1 MMWRLPVGNF
11 AQFARYETPMIA
23 GFRKYALLYRKAAT
37 MQSRDSARAPAAAYW
52 QLAVADSLTARPTPA
67 EGRRRDRFL
76 VKGFHLDMGLPPES
90 ASTDVRRITIL
101 REYAPTSRVEPG
113 VRKRRKARPM
123 TTTQM
128 IRDNLLL
135 KGLGRP
141 VALNAIDWKIK
152 QQNPSASAAQ
162 VQKETLETIRT
173 LVDDGLFRLGDVNTF
188 RFVASKRPLDRSIDK
203 ISHRYVG
210 HYDDPKRWMFSAWM
224 KLTDKGQQLA
234 LSLEE
239 RAIDSYR
246 EHEVTQD
253 VSTRQMAE
261 PKQLRGQLTEWLS
274 EGDLLHRDVA

>member
-1 MMWRLPVGNF
+1 
-11 AQFARYETPMIA
+11 
-23 GFRKYALLYRKAAT
+23 
-37 MQSRDSARAPAAAYW
+37 
-52 QLAVADSLTARPTPA
+52 
-67 EGRRRDRFL
+67 
-76 VKGFHLDMGLPPES
+76 
-90 ASTDVRRITIL
+90 
-101 REYAPTSRVEPG
+101 
-113 VRKRRKARPM
+113 M
-123 TTTQM
+123 TTTEI

-152 QQNPSASAAQ
+152 QQNPSASDAQ

-173 LVDDGLFRLGDVNTF
+173 LVDDGLFRLGDVNKL
-188 RFVASKRPLDRSIDK
+188 RFVASTLPLDRSIHK

-239 RAIDSYR
+239 RAIDAYR

-253 VSTRQMAE
+253 FSIRKMSE
-261 PKQLRGQLTEWLS
+261 PTQLRAQITEWDS
-274 EGDLLHRDVA
+274 ESDLPHRDVA

>member
-1 MMWRLPVGNF
+1 MMWRLSVGNF
-11 AQFARYETPMIA
+11 MHFARYETLMIA

-37 MQSRDSARAPAAAYW
+37 LQSRNRVPTRPVRPPIGNSPLLIRSRRDLFRRALISTSDCRSRPAA
-52 QLAVADSLTARPTPA
+52 
-67 EGRRRDRFL
+67 
-76 VKGFHLDMGLPPES
+76 
-90 ASTDVRRITIL
+90 TDVWRITIL
-101 REYAPTSRVEPG
+101 REYAPTSRVETV
-113 VRKRRKARPM
+113 VRKRRKARSM
-123 TTTQM
+123 TTTEI

-141 VALNAIDWKIK
+141 VPLNAIDWKIK
-152 QQNPSASAAQ
+152 QQNPSASDAQ

-173 LVDDGLFRLGDVNTF
+173 LVDDGLFRLGDVNKF
-188 RFVASKRPLDRSIDK
+188 RFVASNRPLDRSMHK

-210 HYDDPKRWMFSAWM
+210 HYDDPRRWMFSAWM
-224 KLTDKGQQLA
+224 KLTAKGQQLA

-253 VSTRQMAE
+253 FSTHEMAE
-261 PKQLRGQLTEWLS
+261 LTQLPAQITEWES

>member
-1 MMWRLPVGNF
+1 
-11 AQFARYETPMIA
+11 
-23 GFRKYALLYRKAAT
+23 
-37 MQSRDSARAPAAAYW
+37 
-52 QLAVADSLTARPTPA
+52 
-67 EGRRRDRFL
+67 
-76 VKGFHLDMGLPPES
+76 MGLPLIPP
-90 ASTDVRRITIL
+90 STDVWRITIL
-101 REYAPTSRVEPG
+101 REYAPTSRVELG

-123 TTTQM
+123 TTTEM

-141 VALNAIDWKIK
+141 VPLNAIDWKIK
-152 QQNPSASAAQ
+152 QQNPSASDAQ

-173 LVDDGLFRLGDVNTF
+173 LVNDGLFRLGDVNKF
-188 RFVASKRPLDRSIDK
+188 RFVASKRPLDRSMHK

-210 HYDDPKRWMFSAWM
+210 HYDDPRRWMFSAWM

-246 EHEVTQD
+246 EHEVAQD
-253 VSTRQMAE
+253 FSTHEMAE
-261 PKQLRGQLTEWLS
+261 LTQLPVQITEWES

>member
-1 MMWRLPVGNF
+1 
-11 AQFARYETPMIA
+11 
-23 GFRKYALLYRKAAT
+23 
-37 MQSRDSARAPAAAYW
+37 
-52 QLAVADSLTARPTPA
+52 
-67 EGRRRDRFL
+67 
-76 VKGFHLDMGLPPES
+76 
-90 ASTDVRRITIL
+90 
-101 REYAPTSRVEPG
+101 
-113 VRKRRKARPM
+113 M
-123 TTTQM
+123 TTTEI

-152 QQNPSASAAQ
+152 QQNPSASDAQ

-173 LVDDGLFRLGDVNTF
+173 LVDDGLFRLGDVNKF
-188 RFVASKRPLDRSIDK
+188 RFVASKRPLDRSMHT

-210 HYDDPKRWMFSAWM
+210 HYDDPRRWMFSAWM

-253 VSTRQMAE
+253 FSTHEMAE
-261 PKQLRGQLTEWLS
+261 LTQLRAQITEWGSDVDLS
-274 EGDLLHRDVA
+274 HRDVA